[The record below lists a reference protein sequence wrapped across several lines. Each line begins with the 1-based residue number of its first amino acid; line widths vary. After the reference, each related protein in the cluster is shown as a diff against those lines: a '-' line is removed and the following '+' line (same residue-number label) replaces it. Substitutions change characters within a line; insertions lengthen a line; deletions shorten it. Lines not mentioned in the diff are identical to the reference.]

1 MKHSLPLALAVL
13 MLSSTSAMA
22 ADVSKDTTSKLNP
35 TTTSSKVPIQTETP
49 SEVEVKTEQTQVDQ
63 SSQSE
68 TKVEPTQAPE
78 AHPSKSSHDE
88 LKTETQASD
97 SSSTHIQKL
106 FSTFQKDNAP
116 QVEASAPM
124 STSGQLPIQK

>member
-1 MKHSLPLALAVL
+1 V
-13 MLSSTSAMA
+13 
-22 ADVSKDTTSKLNP
+22 D
-35 TTTSSKVPIQTETP
+35 
-49 SEVEVKTEQTQVDQ
+49 VKTEQTQVDQ

-124 STSGQLPIQK
+124 STSGQLPAQK